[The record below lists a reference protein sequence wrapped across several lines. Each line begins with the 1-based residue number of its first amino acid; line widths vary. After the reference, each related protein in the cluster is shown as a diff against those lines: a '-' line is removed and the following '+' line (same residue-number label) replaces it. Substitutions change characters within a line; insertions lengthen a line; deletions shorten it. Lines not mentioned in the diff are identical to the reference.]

1 MSAARRSFRVAVAA
15 DLHADLVD
23 EDHHGLRLGDRAREL
38 AQGLGHQAG
47 LKAGQRVAHVALN
60 FALGRQRGDRVH
72 DNQVDGAR
80 AHEGVGDLK
89 GLFARVGLGDQKV
102 GELHAETLCV
112 LDVERVFRVNEGART
127 ADLLH
132 FGDDLQGERRLAG
145 GFGTEHLDDA
155 TAGQTA
161 HAERK
166 VKAQGARG
174 NRLDVL
180 DFGAVGHAHDGAL
193 AELLFNIGKRDAERL
208 LAFLP
213 FATTG
218 AGRIR
223 GLGSHDGLLSQT
235 ITILNIYEYTTI
247 NLHLEWQD
255 HFTSLDAQ
263 RIIRFTCKTGVLSTL
278 PPCSLP
284 S

>member
-1 MSAARRSFRVAVAA
+1 M
-15 DLHADLVD
+15 
-23 EDHHGLRLGDRAREL
+23 
-38 AQGLGHQAG
+38 
-47 LKAGQRVAHVALN
+47 
-60 FALGRQRGDRVH
+60 
-72 DNQVDGAR
+72 
-80 AHEGVGDLK
+80 
-89 GLFARVGLGDQKV
+89 
-102 GELHAETLCV
+102 HAETLRI
-112 LDVERVFRVNEGART
+112 LDVERVLRVDEGAG
-127 ADLLH
+127 AALFLH
-132 FGDDLQGERRLAG
+132 FRDDLQGERRLTRR
-145 GFGTEHLDDA
+145 FRTVDLDDA
-155 TAGQTA
+155 AARQTA

-174 NRLDVL
+174 HRLDVL

-208 LAFLP
+208 LAFFP

>member
-1 MSAARRSFRVAVAA
+1 M
-15 DLHADLVD
+15 
-23 EDHHGLRLGDRAREL
+23 
-38 AQGLGHQAG
+38 
-47 LKAGQRVAHVALN
+47 
-60 FALGRQRGDRVH
+60 
-72 DNQVDGAR
+72 
-80 AHEGVGDLK
+80 
-89 GLFARVGLGDQKV
+89 
-102 GELHAETLCV
+102 
-112 LDVERVFRVNEGART
+112 
-127 ADLLH
+127 
-132 FGDDLQGERRLAG
+132 
-145 GFGTEHLDDA
+145 
-155 TAGQTA
+155 
-161 HAERK
+161 
-166 VKAQGARG
+166 
-174 NRLDVL
+174 
-180 DFGAVGHAHDGAL
+180 AHDGAL

-208 LAFLP
+208 LAFFP